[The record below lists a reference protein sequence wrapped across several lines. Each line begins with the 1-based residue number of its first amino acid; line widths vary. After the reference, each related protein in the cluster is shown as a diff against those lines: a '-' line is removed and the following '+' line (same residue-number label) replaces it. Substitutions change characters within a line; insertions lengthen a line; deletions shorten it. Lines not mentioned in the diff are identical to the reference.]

1 MKKIIISGFDYTRIK
16 KCISDAIQYR
26 MVEPKEADAL
36 MKELNTAK
44 IVKPQEIPSDVI
56 TMNSIVKL
64 KFLNTQKN
72 VQLQLVFPDQ
82 ANLKEGKISIFSPVA
97 AALIG
102 YKVKDIIEWVVP
114 AGKTKIKIEE
124 LIYQPEADG
133 RYDL

>member
-1 MKKIIISGFDYTRIK
+1 
-16 KCISDAIQYR
+16 
-26 MVEPKEADAL
+26 
-36 MKELNTAK
+36 
-44 IVKPQEIPSDVI
+44 
-56 TMNSIVKL
+56 MNSIVKL

-102 YKVKDIIEWVVP
+102 YKVKDVIDWIVP

>member
-1 MKKIIISGFDYTRIK
+1 MKKIIISGLDYARIK
-16 KCISDAIQYR
+16 KSISDAIHKR
-26 MVEPKEADAL
+26 MVDPKEADAL
-36 MKELNTAK
+36 MNELNTAK
-44 IVKPQEIPSDVI
+44 IVKPQEIPNDVI

-64 KFLNTQKN
+64 NFLNNKKN
-72 VQLQLVFPDQ
+72 IQLQLVYPDQ
-82 ANLKEGKISIFSPVA
+82 ANLREGKISIFSPVA